1 MQAARVNTDGSLDTS
16 FGSGGFTSAIPFPI
30 EGGNLAFMWRGGC
43 SDVSLMRT
51 NFKQL
56 HGDLIDARYITEQ
69 EFGQDSA
76 RLDDPEFMTP
86 SPIMWTAWG
95 RRPTA

>member
-1 MQAARVNTDGSLDTS
+1 MWQGGS
-16 FGSGGFTSAIPFPI
+16 P
-30 EGGNLAFMWRGGC
+30 
-43 SDVSLMRT
+43 DVSLMRT

-56 HGDLIDARYITEQ
+56 RGDLLDAHYINEQQID
-69 EFGQDSA
+69 QDFE

-95 RRPTA
+95 RRPVG